1 MTSKSVWN
9 LAKQTASNWSDL
21 NAPHLGAA
29 LSFYTMF
36 SMAPLLVICISIA
49 GLVFGREAAQGQILW
64 QIQNLVGPDGAK
76 TIQTILQNTSST
88 SSGVVATVIG
98 LVVLL
103 FGASGVF
110 GELRDSLNAVWG
122 VKTPIS
128 GIAGFIRYRFF
139 SFTLVLGIGFVLLV
153 SLLLSAAL
161 AAAGKY
167 FGSFLP
173 VPEFVLQA
181 LNLLLSF
188 LGITIL
194 FALLYKIVPDF
205 PIAWSDVWIGAAVT
219 SLLFSIGKLLIG
231 LYLGKASVGSAYGA
245 AGSLVILMVWIY
257 YSSQIF
263 FLGAE
268 FTRIFSERHGSHS
281 SASTT
286 GAEPAHLPDRRQTTL
301 GVRQR
306 EVA

>member
-1 MTSKSVWN
+1 MTAKSVWN

-36 SMAPLLVICISIA
+36 SMAPLLVISISIA

-286 GAEPAHLPDRRQTTL
+286 GAEPADLPDRRQTTL